1 MNCAIVVPVYRTE
14 LSSLERLCLMR
25 LRHLFPVNVYL
36 AAPKGL
42 FLGEYLNL
50 WPELQIK
57 VFDPA
62 YFASVKTYNK
72 LMLDP
77 RFYESFAGAYDWMLI
92 HQLDA
97 FLFHG
102 DLESFCEMPFDY
114 FGAPWLP
121 GQLVH
126 PLIHKGYL
134 LKLLGTR
141 VSVGNGGLS
150 LRRLRP
156 TLELLTAPEAKP
168 HRWEANEDGFF
179 AYWGRRSRKFK
190 SCPMEV
196 AARFAF
202 EAHPEALYALN
213 GNTLPLGCHGLP
225 KYSQKFYAA
234 LMLPLLAQMEQVEP
248 RLVDAAMAALLQGQS
263 AAGLNFPADANTET

>member
-1 MNCAIVVPVYRTE
+1 MSCAIVVPVYRTG
-14 LSSLERLCLMR
+14 LSPLEQLCLLR
-25 LRHLFPVNVYL
+25 LRHFLPSDAYL

-42 FLGEYLNL
+42 CLDAYLSL
-50 WPELQIK
+50 WPELQVK

-77 RFYESFAGAYDWMLI
+77 RFYESFAGGYEWMLI

-121 GQLVH
+121 AQLVH
-126 PLIHKGYL
+126 PFIQKGYL

-150 LRRLRP
+150 LRRLEP
-156 TLELLTAPEAKP
+156 TLELLTSSFAKP
-168 HRWEANEDGFF
+168 QCWTANEDGFF
-179 AYWGRRSRKFK
+179 AYWGLKSRKFR
-190 SCPMEV
+190 SCPLDV

-202 EAHPEALYALN
+202 EAQPEALLALN
-213 GNTLPLGCHGLP
+213 GNTLPFGCHGLP
-225 KYSQKFYAA
+225 KYSQRFYAK
-234 LMLPLLAQMEQVEP
+234 LMRPLLAQTDGVEP
-248 RLVDAAMAALLQGQS
+248 QLIDTFMASLLG
-263 AAGLNFPADANTET
+263 AE